1 MATYTNHSQHTH
13 VDPNPVDD
21 QVQARDGRTSPV
33 LMGALAVALVALG
46 VWWYAQRDDVTVDP
60 QPAVT
65 MVEPQLTTPAATE
78 TRPGDAYGTRD
89 NSGADR
95 ARAAI
100 ANRAPQ
106 PLAGNPV
113 PAYPRS
119 ALRAGQEGA
128 VIVSKVRDLPW
139 QEGYNAATLK
149 YGDLLHDGVVDPVKV
164 TRSALTN
171 AASIARMVITT
182 ESAVVEKKAE
192 EEESAADHGHGH
204 GHGHRSGPGF

>member
-1 MATYTNHSQHTH
+1 MPDSGVILFAHGSR
-13 VDPNPVDD
+13 DPKWRLPIE
-21 QVQARDGRTSPV
+21 
-33 LMGALAVALVALG
+33 AVASLIEK
-46 VWWYAQRDDVTVDP
+46 QRDDVAVDP

-78 TRPGDAYGTRD
+78 TRPADASGTRD

-119 ALRAGQEGA
+119 ALRAQSCHA
-128 VIVSKVRDLPW
+128 PCSR
-139 QEGYNAATLK
+139 
-149 YGDLLHDGVVDPVKV
+149 
-164 TRSALTN
+164 
-171 AASIARMVITT
+171 
-182 ESAVVEKKAE
+182 
-192 EEESAADHGHGH
+192 
-204 GHGHRSGPGF
+204 

>member
-13 VDPNPVDD
+13 VDPNPVAD

-78 TRPGDAYGTRD
+78 TRPADASGTRD

-128 VIVSKVRDLPW
+128 VMLRIDIDARGVPTDVQVVERSGDRDRAFDRAAIEAARQWRFQPATRNG
-139 QEGYNAATLK
+139 EPVAATVRL
-149 YGDLLHDGVVDPVKV
+149 PVEF
-164 TRSALTN
+164 R
-171 AASIARMVITT
+171 R
-182 ESAVVEKKAE
+182 
-192 EEESAADHGHGH
+192 G
-204 GHGHRSGPGF
+204 

>member
-13 VDPNPVDD
+13 VDPNPVAD

-78 TRPGDAYGTRD
+78 TRPAGASGTRD

-128 VIVSKVRDLPW
+128 VMLRIDIDARGVPTDVQVVERSGDRDRAFDRAAIEAARQWRFQPATRNG
-139 QEGYNAATLK
+139 EPVAATVQL
-149 YGDLLHDGVVDPVKV
+149 PVEF
-164 TRSALTN
+164 R
-171 AASIARMVITT
+171 R
-182 ESAVVEKKAE
+182 
-192 EEESAADHGHGH
+192 G
-204 GHGHRSGPGF
+204 

>member
-13 VDPNPVDD
+13 VDPNPVAD

-46 VWWYAQRDDVTVDP
+46 VWWYAQRDDV
-60 QPAVT
+60 A
-65 MVEPQLTTPAATE
+65 VEPQLTTPAATE
-78 TRPGDAYGTRD
+78 TRPADASGTRD

-128 VIVSKVRDLPW
+128 VMLRIDIDARGVPTDVQVVERSGDRDRAFDRAAIEAARQWRFQPATRNG
-139 QEGYNAATLK
+139 EPVAATVQL
-149 YGDLLHDGVVDPVKV
+149 PVEF
-164 TRSALTN
+164 R
-171 AASIARMVITT
+171 R
-182 ESAVVEKKAE
+182 
-192 EEESAADHGHGH
+192 G
-204 GHGHRSGPGF
+204 

>member
-13 VDPNPVDD
+13 VDPNPVAD

-65 MVEPQLTTPAATE
+65 MVEPQLTTPAATD
-78 TRPGDAYGTRD
+78 TRPAGASGTRD

-119 ALRAGQEGA
+119 ALRAG
-128 VIVSKVRDLPW
+128 
-139 QEGYNAATLK
+139 NAA
-149 YGDLLHDGVVDPVKV
+149 
-164 TRSALTN
+164 
-171 AASIARMVITT
+171 ARMRYGG
-182 ESAVVEKKAE
+182 
-192 EEESAADHGHGH
+192 SAALIILPC
-204 GHGHRSGPGF
+204 SP

>member
-46 VWWYAQRDDVTVDP
+46 VWWYAQRDDVAVDP

-78 TRPGDAYGTRD
+78 TRPAGASGTRD

-128 VIVSKVRDLPW
+128 VMLRIDVDARGVPTDVQVVERSGDRDRAFDRAAIEAARQWRFQPATRNG
-139 QEGYNAATLK
+139 EPVAATVQL
-149 YGDLLHDGVVDPVKV
+149 PVEF
-164 TRSALTN
+164 R
-171 AASIARMVITT
+171 R
-182 ESAVVEKKAE
+182 
-192 EEESAADHGHGH
+192 G
-204 GHGHRSGPGF
+204 

>member
-1 MATYTNHSQHTH
+1 MVTYTNHSQHTH
-13 VDPNPVDD
+13 VDPNPVAD

-78 TRPGDAYGTRD
+78 TRPADASGTRD

-128 VIVSKVRDLPW
+128 VMLRIDIDARGVPTDVQVVERSGDRDRAFDRAAIEAARQWRFQPATRNG
-139 QEGYNAATLK
+139 EPVAATVQL
-149 YGDLLHDGVVDPVKV
+149 PVEF
-164 TRSALTN
+164 R
-171 AASIARMVITT
+171 R
-182 ESAVVEKKAE
+182 
-192 EEESAADHGHGH
+192 G
-204 GHGHRSGPGF
+204 

>member
-13 VDPNPVDD
+13 VDPNPVAD

-46 VWWYAQRDDVTVDP
+46 VWWYAQRDDVAVDP

-65 MVEPQLTTPAATE
+65 MVEPQLTTPVATE
-78 TRPGDAYGTRD
+78 TRPADASGTRD
-89 NSGADR
+89 NPGADR
-95 ARAAI
+95 GRAAI

-119 ALRAGQEGA
+119 ALRDGQEGA
-128 VIVSKVRDLPW
+128 VMLRIDIDARGVPTDVQVVERSGDRDRAFDRAAIEAARQWRFQPATRNG
-139 QEGYNAATLK
+139 EPVAATVQL
-149 YGDLLHDGVVDPVKV
+149 PVEF
-164 TRSALTN
+164 R
-171 AASIARMVITT
+171 R
-182 ESAVVEKKAE
+182 
-192 EEESAADHGHGH
+192 G
-204 GHGHRSGPGF
+204 

>member
-13 VDPNPVDD
+13 VDPNPVAD

-46 VWWYAQRDDVTVDP
+46 VWWYAQRDVVAVDP

-65 MVEPQLTTPAATE
+65 MVEPQLTTPVATE
-78 TRPGDAYGTRD
+78 TRPADASGTRE
-89 NSGADR
+89 NPGADR

-128 VIVSKVRDLPW
+128 VMLRIDIDARGVPTDVQVVERSGDRDRAFDRAAIEAARQWRFQPATRNG
-139 QEGYNAATLK
+139 EPVAATVQL
-149 YGDLLHDGVVDPVKV
+149 PVEF
-164 TRSALTN
+164 R
-171 AASIARMVITT
+171 R
-182 ESAVVEKKAE
+182 
-192 EEESAADHGHGH
+192 G
-204 GHGHRSGPGF
+204 

>member
-13 VDPNPVDD
+13 VDPNPVAD

-33 LMGALAVALVALG
+33 LIGALAVALVALG
-46 VWWYAQRDDVTVDP
+46 VWWYAQRDDVAVDP
-60 QPAVT
+60 QPAFT
-65 MVEPQLTTPAATE
+65 MVEPQLTTPAATD
-78 TRPGDAYGTRD
+78 TRPADASGTRD

-128 VIVSKVRDLPW
+128 VMLRIDIDARGVPTDVQVVERSGDRDRAFDRAAIEAARQWRFQPATRNG
-139 QEGYNAATLK
+139 EPVAATVQL
-149 YGDLLHDGVVDPVKV
+149 PVEF
-164 TRSALTN
+164 R
-171 AASIARMVITT
+171 R
-182 ESAVVEKKAE
+182 
-192 EEESAADHGHGH
+192 G
-204 GHGHRSGPGF
+204 

>member
-13 VDPNPVDD
+13 VDPNPVAD

-78 TRPGDAYGTRD
+78 TRPADASGTRD

-128 VIVSKVRDLPW
+128 VMLRIDIDARGVPTDVQVVERSGDRDRAFDRAAIEAARQWRFQPATRNG
-139 QEGYNAATLK
+139 EPVAATVQL
-149 YGDLLHDGVVDPVKV
+149 PVEF
-164 TRSALTN
+164 R
-171 AASIARMVITT
+171 R
-182 ESAVVEKKAE
+182 
-192 EEESAADHGHGH
+192 G
-204 GHGHRSGPGF
+204 

>member
-21 QVQARDGRTSPV
+21 QVQSRDGRTSPV

-46 VWWYAQRDDVTVDP
+46 VWWYAQRDDVAVDP

-78 TRPGDAYGTRD
+78 NRPADASGTRD

-128 VIVSKVRDLPW
+128 VMLRIDVDARGVPTDVQVVERSGDRDRAFDRAAIEAARQWRFQPATRNG
-139 QEGYNAATLK
+139 EPVAATVQL
-149 YGDLLHDGVVDPVKV
+149 PVEF
-164 TRSALTN
+164 R
-171 AASIARMVITT
+171 R
-182 ESAVVEKKAE
+182 
-192 EEESAADHGHGH
+192 G
-204 GHGHRSGPGF
+204 

>member
-13 VDPNPVDD
+13 VDPNPVAD

-78 TRPGDAYGTRD
+78 TRPADASGTRN

-128 VIVSKVRDLPW
+128 VMLRIDIDARGVPTDVQVVERSGDRDRAFDRAAIEAARQWRFQPATRNG
-139 QEGYNAATLK
+139 EPVAATVQL
-149 YGDLLHDGVVDPVKV
+149 PVEF
-164 TRSALTN
+164 R
-171 AASIARMVITT
+171 R
-182 ESAVVEKKAE
+182 
-192 EEESAADHGHGH
+192 G
-204 GHGHRSGPGF
+204 